1 MSGPGMGMGKG
12 GSRGLDKVKAE
23 ERKKLDKNALK
34 NLLKH
39 AVPYWPQ
46 FLLAL
51 VLVLVLTGAELI
63 RPYIMGTAIDDIA
76 AALDSPEAVSEYKNH
91 ILLMGAAFFGL
102 AVLQLVV
109 SYFST
114 LLLRITSAKIVMDLR
129 NKVFKHV
136 QNLPFTYFDKTPVGS
151 AVTRVCNDTNTIS
164 EMYTS
169 VLVNFFRDIFMMV
182 GVIIVMF
189 SINVKLALT
198 VLAVLPL
205 IAGAAILF
213 RFSARKIFTRM
224 RAKLTAINI
233 FLSEHIAG
241 MKIVQAFN
249 MQGAKKDEFDSV
261 NKEYLKENNK
271 QIVIFGVFRPFM
283 EIVSALA
290 TALILWIGGRGILES
305 AISFGT
311 VYMFINYAG
320 KFFQPIM
327 SLTEMYNTTQSSLV
341 SSDRIE
347 TLMKKKVEAEPEIL
361 EELGAVSGE
370 IEFRNVWFAYVEEN
384 WVLKDVSFIVRPGE
398 KVAIVGTTGAG
409 KTTIISLILGF
420 YKHQKGQILIDGK
433 PLSHVS
439 IKELRK
445 AVGTVRQDVF
455 LFKGDIETNIRLY
468 NDIDIKD
475 VKKAA
480 ETVNAAKFIE
490 ELPGK
495 YKEPVNQRGTT
506 LSEGQRQLLSFA
518 RALVMD
524 PKILV
529 LDEATSSVDAKTEQ
543 LIQDGLEH
551 LMEGRTS
558 ITIAHRLST
567 IKNADRIMF
576 LHHGRIAESGSHSE
590 LMERKKLY
598 YELYSIQFS

>member
-1 MSGPGMGMGKG
+1 
-12 GSRGLDKVKAE
+12 
-23 ERKKLDKNALK
+23 
-34 NLLKH
+34 
-39 AVPYWPQ
+39 
-46 FLLAL
+46 
-51 VLVLVLTGAELI
+51 
-63 RPYIMGTAIDDIA
+63 
-76 AALDSPEAVSEYKNH
+76 
-91 ILLMGAAFFGL
+91 
-102 AVLQLVV
+102 
-109 SYFST
+109 
-114 LLLRITSAKIVMDLR
+114 
-129 NKVFKHV
+129 
-136 QNLPFTYFDKTPVGS
+136 
-151 AVTRVCNDTNTIS
+151 
-164 EMYTS
+164 MYTS
-169 VLVNFFRDIFMMV
+169 VLVNFFRDIFMMI

-189 SINVKLALT
+189 TINAKLALT

-213 RFSARKIFTRM
+213 RYSARKIFTRM

-249 MQGAKKDEFDSV
+249 MQDAKKEEFDTV
-261 NKEYLKENNK
+261 NREYLKENNK
-271 QIVIFGVFRPFM
+271 QIVIFGIFRPFM

-290 TALILWIGGRGILES
+290 TALILWVGGRGILES

-320 KFFQPIM
+320 KFFHPIM

-347 TLMKKKVEAEPEIL
+347 TLMKIKEEPEPEIR
-361 EELGAVSGE
+361 EELGDVRGE
-370 IEFRNVWFAYVEEN
+370 IEFRNVWFAYVKDN
-384 WVLKDVSFIVRPGE
+384 WVLKDVSFKVRPGE

-420 YKHQKGQILIDGK
+420 YKHQKGEILIDGK
-433 PLSHVS
+433 PLSHIS
-439 IKELRK
+439 IKELRR

-455 LFKGDIETNIRLY
+455 LFKGDIETNIKLY
-468 NDIDIKD
+468 SDIDSET

-480 ETVNAAKFIE
+480 ETVNASKFIE
-490 ELPGK
+490 LLPGK

-518 RALVMD
+518 RALVTD

-529 LDEATSSVDAKTEQ
+529 LDEATSSVDAKTEN
-543 LIQDGLEH
+543 LIQEGLEH

-576 LHHGRIAESGSHSE
+576 LHHGCIAESGSHAE
-590 LMERKKLY
+590 LMERGKLY
-598 YELYSIQFS
+598 YELYSIQYS

>member
-1 MSGPGMGMGKG
+1 MSGSGLGTGKG

-51 VLVLVLTGAELI
+51 VLVLVLTGAELL

-76 AALDSPEAVSEYKNH
+76 KALDNPGSSGEYKDH
-91 ILLMGAAFFGL
+91 ILLMGGAFLGL

-109 SYFST
+109 SYIST
-114 LLLRITSAKIVMDLR
+114 LILRITSAKIVMSLR

-136 QNLPFTYFDKTPVGS
+136 QSLPFTYFDKTPVGS
-151 AVTRVCNDTNTIS
+151 IVTRICNDTNSIS
-164 EMYTS
+164 EMYTN
-169 VLVNFFRDIFMMV
+169 VLVNFFRDIFMMI

-189 SINVKLALT
+189 SINAKLALT
-198 VLAVLPL
+198 VLTVLPL
-205 IAGAAILF
+205 IAVAAIMF
-213 RFSARKIFTRM
+213 RMKARKIFTRM

-249 MQGAKKDEFDSV
+249 MQNAKKDEFDSV

-271 QIVIFGVFRPFM
+271 QIITFGIFRPFM
-283 EIVSALA
+283 EVTSAIA
-290 TALILWIGGRGILES
+290 TALILWIGGNGILES

-347 TLMKKKVEAEPEIL
+347 SMMKKDSEAEPDIKEDISVI
-361 EELGAVSGE
+361 EGE
-370 IEFRNVWFAYVEEN
+370 IEFKNVWFAYVEEN
-384 WVLKDVSFIVRPGE
+384 WVLKDISFKVRPGE
-398 KVAIVGTTGAG
+398 KIAIVGTTGAG
-409 KTTIISLILGF
+409 KTTIISLLLGF

-433 PLSHVS
+433 PLAHIS
-439 IKELRK
+439 IKELRR
-445 AVGTVRQDVF
+445 AIGTVRQDVF

-468 NDIDIKD
+468 NDIDSEA
-475 VKKAA
+475 VKRAA
-480 ETVNAAKFIE
+480 ETVNASKFIE
-490 ELPGK
+490 LLPKK

-518 RALVMD
+518 RALVID

-529 LDEATSSVDAKTEQ
+529 LDEATSSVDANTEQ

-567 IKNADRIMF
+567 IKNADTIMF
-576 LHHGRIAESGSHSE
+576 LHHGRIAESGSHAE
-590 LMERKKLY
+590 LMKHGKLY
-598 YELYSIQFS
+598 YELYSIQYS

>member
-1 MSGPGMGMGKG
+1 MSGPGFGMGKG
-12 GSRGLDKVKAE
+12 GRRGLDKVKAE

-46 FLLAL
+46 FLIAL

-76 AALDSPEAVSEYKNH
+76 KALDNPGAASEYKDH
-91 ILLMGAAFFGL
+91 IVLMGLAFFGL
-102 AVLQLVV
+102 AALQFIV

-114 LLLRITSAKIVMDLR
+114 LLLRITSAKIVMNLR
-129 NKVFKHV
+129 NQVFKHV

-151 AVTRVCNDTNTIS
+151 IVTRVCNDTNTIS
-164 EMYTS
+164 EMYTN
-169 VLVNFFRDIFMMV
+169 VLVNFFRDIFMMI

-189 SINVKLALT
+189 TINVKLAVT
-198 VLAVLPL
+198 VITVLPL

-213 RFSARKIFTRM
+213 RLNARKIFTRM

-233 FLSEHIAG
+233 FLSEHVAG

-249 MQGAKKDEFDSV
+249 MQDVKKDEFDTV

-271 QIVIFGVFRPFM
+271 QIVIFGIFRPFM
-283 EIVSALA
+283 EVVSALA

-320 KFFQPIM
+320 KFFHPIM

-347 TLMKKKVEAEPEIL
+347 TLMKKKLESEPDVRED
-361 EELGAVSGE
+361 LGEVRGE
-370 IEFRNVWFAYVEEN
+370 IEFRNVWFAYIEEN
-384 WVLKDVSFIVRPGE
+384 WVLKDVSFKVKPGE

-433 PLSHVS
+433 PLSQVS

-468 NDIDIKD
+468 NDIDIES

-490 ELPGK
+490 ELPNK

-529 LDEATSSVDAKTEQ
+529 LDEATSSVDAKTEA

-567 IKNADRIMF
+567 IKNADKIMF
-576 LHHGRIAESGSHSE
+576 LHHGRIAESGSHAE
-590 LMERKKLY
+590 LMKHGKLY
-598 YELYSIQFS
+598 YELYSIQYS